1 MEAMLRQCPVPSAQC
16 LLVTF
21 FQWLHLPDV
30 VSLLNHLHFFAFRN
44 FGQLKFDT
52 LELSGYLY
60 MYMNNT
66 SQRRTLY

>member
-1 MEAMLRQCPVPSAQC
+1 MEAMLRQCCPVPPC
-16 LLVTF
+16 DF

-52 LELSGYLY
+52 LELLGYLY